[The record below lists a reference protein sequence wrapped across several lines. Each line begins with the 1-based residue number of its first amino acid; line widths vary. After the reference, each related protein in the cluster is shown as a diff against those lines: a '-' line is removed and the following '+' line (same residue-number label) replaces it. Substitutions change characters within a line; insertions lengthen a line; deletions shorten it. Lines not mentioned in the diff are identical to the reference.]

1 MKSVM
6 GLLME
11 ISETAHFPIL
21 LIGGY
26 ALQAYGV
33 SRQTMDVDVLVS
45 EAYAGAVDTALQR
58 AGYSQLVRSE
68 IFVRYRHP
76 SMAVEDVDVLY
87 VNDDTAKR
95 MSERATPWVSG
106 EATYLVPALSHLV
119 AMKLHAI
126 RSNPQREP
134 RDFADIVE
142 LVRANPGD
150 LGQDE
155 LHALCEKYG
164 PEGVWEKFEEILW
177 KTL

>member
-11 ISETAHFPIL
+11 ISEKAHFPIL

-45 EAYAGAVDTALQR
+45 EAHAEAVDTALQR

-95 MSERATPWVSG
+95 MSERAMPWVSG

-142 LVRANPGD
+142 LVRANPGH

-155 LHALCEKYG
+155 LHALCAKYG
-164 PEGVWEKFEEILW
+164 PAGVWEKFKEILW
-177 KTL
+177 KRL